1 MVESIR
7 FLENIL
13 SSSEQFYISRELVIF
28 ENMEKRIDD
37 FDHHLKIINQAM
49 KIEKESQ
56 ASYEDTMEEV
66 DNSKVERWLS
76 SLKFDEIIHF
86 AVLERL
92 GGLIEDKKSILTKMG
107 DEFSYPNLSSEE
119 AESVYEDVQ
128 KHLKIERK
136 QIERLEDLQGMDL
149 SLVNIDS
156 KIEWLKEEEEEHH
169 EQLSKFAQWLEE
181 NYDFQ

>member
-1 MVESIR
+1 M
-7 FLENIL
+7 L
-13 SSSEQFYISRELVIF
+13 F
-28 ENMEKRIDD
+28 ENMGKRIDD
-37 FDHHLKIINQAM
+37 FDQDLKIINQAM

-56 ASYEDTMEEV
+56 ASYENTIEET

-107 DEFSYPNLSSEE
+107 DEFSYPNLSREE
-119 AESVYEDVQ
+119 AERVYEDVQ

-149 SLVNIDS
+149 SLVDVDS
-156 KIEWLKEEEEEHH
+156 KIEWLKGEEEQHH
-169 EQLSKFAQWLEE
+169 EQLEKFARWLED
-181 NYDFQ
+181 NYDFK

>member
-1 MVESIR
+1 MD
-7 FLENIL
+7 
-13 SSSEQFYISRELVIF
+13 SSKQFYIPRELVLF
-28 ENMEKRIDD
+28 ENMGKRIDD
-37 FDHHLKIINQAM
+37 FDQDLKIINQAM

-56 ASYEDTMEEV
+56 ASYENTMEEA

-92 GGLIEDKKSILTKMG
+92 GGLIEDKKRILVEME
-107 DEFSYPNLSSEE
+107 DEFSYPNLSREE

-128 KHLKIERK
+128 KHLEIERE
-136 QIERLEDLQGMDL
+136 QIERLEDLQGVDL

-156 KIEWLKEEEEEHH
+156 KIEWLKEEEEKHH
-169 EQLSKFAQWLEE
+169 EQLEKFAQWLEE
-181 NYDFQ
+181 NYDFE